1 FNSAMHNSQMSSFSV
16 TSYFPQI
23 LHFIKHF
30 LADSSLLI
38 HDNTQYGGSGLH
50 EQLQHCLTPFFM
62 KDRYIMLFANLMEFR
77 ARQMDALNAWKL
89 QSFGVTIEDVTIEEI
104 LKIQEFLNEAH
115 IENAVITLIL
125 DIE

>member
-1 FNSAMHNSQMSSFSV
+1 
-16 TSYFPQI
+16 
-23 LHFIKHF
+23 
-30 LADSSLLI
+30 
-38 HDNTQYGGSGLH
+38 
-50 EQLQHCLTPFFM
+50 
-62 KDRYIMLFANLMEFR
+62 MLFANLMEFR

-125 DIE
+125 DIECPHWSTIITLHYGLGFNAVSLLYGP